1 MRVMKSPAL
10 YLKQKQRPPRLV
22 VIPDPRYVFK
32 GTSAGAEAAQ
42 RAGR

>member
-32 GTSAGAEAAQ
+32 PGAAEAAP
-42 RAGR
+42 RAVR